1 MKLLLDC
8 LKGKKTKRAPFWF
21 MRQAGRYLPE
31 YREIRASLNG
41 FLDLCYHPEKATE
54 VTLQPIHRFDMD
66 AAIIFSDILVIPH
79 AFGLTLDYVEKEG
92 PLLETISEEK
102 DIARLKQSGFEKTL
116 APVYEAL
123 NKTRAS
129 LSPEKTLI
137 GFAGAPWTLACYMI
151 DGRGKKGF
159 EATRKKLFSDPAF
172 FDRLFNI
179 LETSIVEHLSLQIK
193 AGAEVVQLF
202 DSWAGLL
209 PSTHIK
215 KYVIESH
222 NRIVDALKKNHPEI
236 PIIGFPKGL
245 GYFYPEY
252 AKQTKMD
259 GIGVDMHSPIES
271 ISDSNKE
278 KTYQGNL
285 DPLLLVGN
293 LGDMKREAER
303 LNTAMSGKRFIF
315 NLGHGMVPETP
326 IEHVTALC
334 TMLKE
339 SA

>member
-8 LKGKKTKRAPFWF
+8 LEGKKTQRAPFWF

-41 FLDLCYHPEKATE
+41 FLDLCYNPEKATE
-54 VTLQPIHRFDMD
+54 VTLQPIRRFDMD

-79 AFGLTLDYVEKEG
+79 AFGLKLDYVEKEG
-92 PLLETISEEK
+92 PLLETVSEKK
-102 DIARLKQSGFEKTL
+102 DLLKLDAAHFEKKL
-116 APVYEAL
+116 APVYETL
-123 NKTRAS
+123 SRTRA
-129 LSPEKTLI
+129 LLPKEKTLI

-159 EATRKKLFSDPAF
+159 ESTRKKLFSDPEF
-172 FDRLFNI
+172 FDRLIEI
-179 LETSIVEHLSLQIK
+179 LEGSIVEHLSLQIQ

-209 PSTHIK
+209 PATHIQ
-215 KYVIESH
+215 KYVIDSH
-222 NRIVDALKKNHPEI
+222 NRITDSLKKKHPEI

-245 GYFYPEY
+245 GYHYPHY
-252 AKQTKMD
+252 ARETKMD
-259 GIGVDMHSPIES
+259 GIGVDMHTPINAV
-271 ISDSNKE
+271 SDANIQ

-293 LGDMKREAER
+293 LPDMKSEVAR
-303 LNTAMSGKRFIF
+303 LKTAMREKRFIF

>member
-8 LKGKKTKRAPFWF
+8 LEGKKTQRASFWF

-41 FLDLCYHPEKATE
+41 FLDLCYNPEKATE
-54 VTLQPIHRFDMD
+54 VTLQPIRRFDMD

-79 AFGLTLDYVEKEG
+79 SFGLKLDYVEKEG
-92 PLLETISEEK
+92 PLLETVSEEK
-102 DIARLKQSGFEKTL
+102 DLLKLDAAHFEKKL
-116 APVYEAL
+116 APVYETL
-123 NKTRAS
+123 SKTRS
-129 LSPEKTLI
+129 LLPKEKTLI

-159 EATRKKLFSDPAF
+159 EATRKKLFSDPKF
-172 FDRLFNI
+172 FDRLMEI
-179 LETSIVEHLSLQIK
+179 LERSIVEHLSLQIQ

-209 PSTHIK
+209 PATHIQ
-215 KYVIESH
+215 KYVIDSH
-222 NRIVDALKKNHPEI
+222 NRITDSLKKKHPET

-245 GYFYPEY
+245 GYHYPYY
-252 AKQTKMD
+252 ARETKMN
-259 GIGVDMHSPIES
+259 GIGVDMHTPIET
-271 ISDSNKE
+271 ISSANSK
-278 KTYQGNL
+278 KAYQGNL

-293 LGDMKREAER
+293 LSDMKHEVAR
-303 LNTAMSGKRFIF
+303 LKTAMREKRFIF

>member
-8 LKGKKTKRAPFWF
+8 LKGKKPERPPFWF

-79 AFGLTLDYVEKEG
+79 AFGLKLDYVEKEG
-92 PLLETISEEK
+92 PLLETVSEEK
-102 DIARLKQSGFEKTL
+102 HLNRLKQEGFETSL

-123 NKTRAS
+123 AKTRAS
-129 LSPEKTLI
+129 LAKEKTLI

-159 EATRKKLFSDPAF
+159 EATRKKLFSDPVF
-172 FDRLFNI
+172 FDKLFSI
-179 LETSIVEHLSLQIK
+179 LESAIVEHLSLQIK

-209 PSTHIK
+209 PATHIE
-215 KYVIESH
+215 KYAIDSH
-222 NRIVDALKKNHPEI
+222 NRIVSELKKKHPET
-236 PIIGFPKGL
+236 PTIGFPKGI
-245 GYFYPEY
+245 GYHYPEY
-252 AKQTKMD
+252 ARQTKMD
-259 GIGVDMHSPIES
+259 GIGVDMHSPIDT
-271 ISDSNKE
+271 ISDTSRD

-293 LGDMKREAER
+293 LEEMKREASR
-303 LNTAMSGKRFIF
+303 IKSAMRGKRFIF

-334 TMLKE
+334 SMLKE
-339 SA
+339 PA